1 MILSDIQ
8 KRFNIDLVSVYPLS
22 EINSIFKILVEER
35 LNFDAAQIVLEA
47 QKEINTADVDYFLQ
61 ALIKLQENIP
71 IQYILEKTQFYNLK
85 FKVTP
90 KVLIP
95 RPETEE
101 LIDWVLKD
109 LKEDNSSKQ
118 NIKIL
123 DIGTGSGCIAVS
135 LAKNLP
141 DSEVW
146 ALDISKS
153 ALEIAKYNAQ
163 LNLTAINLINLD
175 ILQTKTLPQKFDV
188 IVSNPP
194 YVMQQEKKVMHN
206 NVLDHEPDTALF
218 VSDENPL
225 IFYDK
230 ITNLA
235 LAYLNKSGS
244 LYFEI
249 NQSLG
254 KETISLIKSKGFS
267 NILLQKDFLS
277 NDRMIKAIK

>member
-254 KETISLIKSKGFS
+254 KETISLIKSKSFS
-267 NILLQKDFLS
+267 NILLQKDFLG